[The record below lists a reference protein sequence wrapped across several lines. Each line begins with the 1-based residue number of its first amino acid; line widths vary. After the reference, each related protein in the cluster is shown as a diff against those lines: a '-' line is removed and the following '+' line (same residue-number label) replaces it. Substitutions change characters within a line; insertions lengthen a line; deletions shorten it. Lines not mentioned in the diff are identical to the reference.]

1 MSKLNDSSADSF
13 IQAEKTN
20 YNVNSKA
27 LDIEKSGDVRVEVSD
42 YKSRGTN
49 LGVFGRFI
57 DGFREAK
64 IEDHGLKKSELTEQ
78 ERAAILTAKSPLK
91 KSLKNRHLQMI
102 AIGGSIGTGLFV
114 GSGEILSQG
123 GPASIII
130 AYSIVGTMM
139 YFTCQALGE
148 MVVAFPVSGS
158 YISYIIR
165 FVEPSWGFAM
175 AWDYAI
181 SWMLTLPTELVAAS
195 MTVQYWTESNHQ
207 NINPAAWVAIFYT
220 LIVVINIFGV
230 KGYGEAEFLFGII
243 KVTAIVGF
251 IIFGII
257 MAAGG
262 NPQHEYIGGRYWH
275 DPGAFHHG
283 FKGLC
288 SVFVTAAFSFSGTE
302 LVGLAAAESSD
313 PARYLPKATKQVF
326 WRITLFYLVSMAIVG
341 CLLPYDYSGLLNL
354 SLSETATSPFVLS
367 IKKYGIDALPSIMNV
382 VILIAVLS
390 VANASVFAASRT
402 LCSLA
407 VMGQAPKILAYIDK
421 KGRPIFAL
429 LFQFLIGLLCFLAA
443 SNNESTVFDWLM
455 ALGGL
460 SAVLNWGSINLAHLR
475 FRRALTVQGRD
486 TSELSYTAQAGIWG
500 SLFGLILNVLVLIGQ
515 FWVALFPLG
524 SSPSAGAFFQAYLSL
539 PIVVAFYIGHKLLKR
554 NWSIF
559 IRARDMDID
568 SGRREPDLEIVKRE
582 VLERKNY
589 IAAKPFWYRIWNFW
603 C

>member
-1 MSKLNDSSADSF
+1 MRVSKLNEPSAGSF
-13 IQAEKTN
+13 IQIEDLH
-20 YNVNSKA
+20 YNDRTDLV
-27 LDIEKSGDVRVEVSD
+27 DIEKSGDIRVEVSD
-42 YKSRGTN
+42 YKARGTS

-64 IEDHGLKKSELTEQ
+64 VEDQGLKKDNLTEQ
-78 ERAAILTAKSPLK
+78 ERAAKLTASTPLHR
-91 KSLKNRHLQMI
+91 SLKNRHLQMI

-114 GSGEILSQG
+114 GSGKILSQG

-130 AYSIVGTMM
+130 AYSIVGAMM

-148 MVVAFPVSGS
+148 MAVAFPVSGC
-158 YISYIIR
+158 YITYITR

-175 AWDYAI
+175 AWNYAM
-181 SWMLTLPTELVAAS
+181 SWMTSLPTELVAAS
-195 MTVQYWTESNHQ
+195 MTVKYWNQ
-207 NINPAAWVAIFYT
+207 DINAAAWVAIFYVF
-220 LIVVINIFGV
+220 IVIINIFGIR
-230 KGYGEAEFLFGII
+230 GYGEAEFFFSLI
-243 KVTAIVGF
+243 KVTAVIGF
-251 IIFGII
+251 VIFGII

-288 SVFVTAAFSFSGTE
+288 SVFVTAAFSFGGTE
-302 LVGLAAAESSD
+302 LVGLAAAESAD

-326 WRITLFYLVSMAIVG
+326 WRILLFYLVSMAIVG
-341 CLLPYDYSGLLNL
+341 CLLPYDYSGLLSL
-354 SLSETATSPFVLS
+354 GLSETATSPFVLS
-367 IKKYGIDALPSIMNV
+367 IKKYGIEALPSIMNV

-407 VMGQAPKILAYIDK
+407 VMGQAPKILTYIDRR
-421 KGRPIFAL
+421 GRPIVAIL
-429 LFQFLIGLLCFLAA
+429 LQLTIGLLCFLAA
-443 SNNESTVFDWLM
+443 YSNESEVFNWLM
-455 ALGGL
+455 AIGGL
-460 SAVLNWGSINLAHLR
+460 SSIFNWGSINLAHLR
-475 FRRALTVQGRD
+475 FRRGLTVNGRD

-500 SLFGLILNVLVLIGQ
+500 SLFGLILNVLVLIAQ

-539 PIVVAFYIGHKLLKR
+539 PIIMVFYVGHKLWKR
-554 NWSIF
+554 NCTLF

-568 SGRREPDLEIVKRE
+568 SGRKEPDLELVKQQVQE
-582 VLERKNY
+582 KKEY
-589 IAAKPFWYRIWNFW
+589 ISSKPFWYRLWNFW